1 MERNGVIKKGSGEM
15 EGSECNNKG
24 EIEERRS
31 PVKM

>member
-15 EGSECNNKG
+15 EVCECNTG

>member
-15 EGSECNNKG
+15 EGSECNKG